1 MEDILLCIGAVVAG
15 LAIVG
20 AIALT
25 IFRRG
30 ALTFEVDGFY
40 SHVMDSDPGP
50 IIRDVQR
57 DALAIMECR
66 LDDPMA
72 CSIGEA
78 VQCHGRE
85 GAPECNVLLL
95 SGGGQWGAFGAGL
108 FDRLSTQSGPKEL
121 GLDGIGVI
129 TGISTGS
136 LQTLML
142 MVALDGEQDPE
153 TRRYALDRLLWGYS
167 PTRQSE
173 VVRNTGLAFVP
184 FFGSAAG
191 TAPLRKRIIEALCPN
206 GDCRLVEAIG
216 QSSIA
221 GYAGFV
227 EADDGTFRYADLR
240 ELVNKAKTLEQ
251 AAQALAAATMA
262 SSAMPVFHQQL
273 RVAGSDGKAISL
285 YDGGVRR
292 SVFFD
297 RTMALVDRE
306 VRKEMAVHGVT
317 KSSAVSQESFA
328 GTYRKTAPR
337 VYVVRNGPTVRKPA
351 PELNRKSGPLKNGQ
365 RGYDLLVNES
375 EIGAIAALRLGNPYG
390 EILLTTA
397 DQYDSFPSDIGQN
410 FKDDEMFKPEFMAR
424 LRDLGRYKADREGGP
439 WWPLSTL
446 EE

>member
-1 MEDILLCIGAVVAG
+1 MDILLCIGAVLLGELVLG
-15 LAIVG
+15 LI
-20 AIALT
+20 LFK

-30 ALTFEVDGFY
+30 ALTFRIDGFY
-40 SHVMDSDPGP
+40 THVMDGDPGP

-57 DALAIMECR
+57 DARAVMECR
-66 LDDPMA
+66 LDDPMS
-72 CSIGEA
+72 CSIEEA
-78 VQCHGRE
+78 VECHVE
-85 GAPECNVLLL
+85 ADAPECNVLLL

-108 FDRLSTQSGPKEL
+108 FDTLSKQSGPQEL
-121 GLDGIGVI
+121 ALEGIGVI

-142 MVALDGEQDPE
+142 MVALDPKQTPDM
-153 TRRYALDRLLWGYS
+153 RRHALNRLLWGYS
-167 PTRQSE
+167 PAKESN
-173 VVRNTGLAFVP
+173 VVRRTGLGFVP

-191 TAPLRKRIIEALCPN
+191 TTPLRKRIIEALCPD

-216 QSSIA
+216 NSSIA
-221 GYAGFV
+221 GFAGFV

-240 ELVNKAKTLEQ
+240 ELVNKAPSLEK
-251 AAQALAAATMA
+251 AAEALAAATMA

-273 RVAGSDGKAISL
+273 RVAGSNGEAISL

-297 RTMALVDRE
+297 RTMAIVDTQ
-306 VRKEMAVHGVT
+306 VRKNMASRGLT
-317 KSSAVSQESFA
+317 KASMPPEDGFA
-328 GTYRKTAPR
+328 EEYRRTAPK
-337 VYVVRNGPTVRKPA
+337 VYVVRNGPTMRKAA

-375 EIGAIAALRLGNPYG
+375 EIGAIAALRLANPYG

-397 DQYDSFPSDIGQN
+397 DQYDSFPSDVGEN
-410 FKDDEMFKPEFMAR
+410 FKDAEMFKPAFMAR
-424 LRDLGRYKADREGGP
+424 LRDLGRYKAERAGGA

-446 EE
+446 SQV